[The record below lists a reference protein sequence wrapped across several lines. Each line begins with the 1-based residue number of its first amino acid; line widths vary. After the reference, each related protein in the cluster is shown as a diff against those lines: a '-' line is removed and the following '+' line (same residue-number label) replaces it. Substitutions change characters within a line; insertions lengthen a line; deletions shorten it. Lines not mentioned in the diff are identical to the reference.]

1 MCLTSANQALTWCQC
16 DAKRPNCDQ
25 CITSRH
31 QCPGYPEYRRQASR
45 SRQQVA
51 RTGDMRHCRELAPA
65 IAPSVVPS
73 DSNQQIIPGSIT
85 TPLETRASCHFLSN
99 YVLIP
104 NKGSSA
110 GFLEFILPLVQQN
123 DTITHF
129 KYAFDACALASLST
143 RVGAGKDLEKLAL
156 AQYTRAL
163 AAVSMALKDPGVAKL
178 DASLAAVFLLGLFE
192 HITAKHI
199 MAWGMHIEG
208 AVRLAGTGGDNQSSL
223 RIAVQMQMVR
233 PILVCCQCASG

>member
-1 MCLTSANQALTWCQC
+1 MCQC

-31 QCPGYPEYRRQASR
+31 QCPGYPEYGRPAPKN
-45 SRQQVA
+45 RQQVA
-51 RTGDMRHCRELAPA
+51 RTGDIRHRGELAPA

-73 DSNQQIIPGSIT
+73 DSNQQIIPVSIT
-85 TPLETRASCHFLSN
+85 TPLKTRASCHFLSN

-104 NKGSSA
+104 NKESSA
-110 GFLEFILPLVQQN
+110 GFLEFVLPLVQQN

-143 RVGAGKDLEKLAL
+143 RVDAGEDLEKLAL
-156 AQYTRAL
+156 TQYTRAL
-163 AAVSMALKDPGVAKL
+163 AAVSMALKDPDSKF
-178 DASLAAVFLLGLFE
+178 DASLTAVFLLGLFE

-208 AVRLAGTGGDNQSSL
+208 AVRLAGIGGDNQSVL
-223 RIAVQMQMVR
+223 RIAVQMQMVC